1 MKAIRLSRIAE
12 LTGNS
17 PVSGRLD
24 IKITSVCYDSRKAV
38 KNSVFFCLVGA
49 ISDGHD
55 YALDAYERGCRV
67 FVCERMPRGFPIRGT
82 KVLIAKQ
89 GTRAALAD
97 IAAEFYGHPEKK
109 MKLVGITGTKGK
121 TTVAELSSFVLNKNG
136 IKTGYIGT
144 NGVNFKG
151 YHFDTPNTT
160 PESCDLYEYLFM
172 MVSSGVKLAVIE
184 VSSQALMTGRVR
196 GLSFDTCV
204 FTNLYPDHIGG
215 AEHKDF
221 EHYKECKK
229 LLFSEHCGRVALVN
243 ADSPESDEFLSDTP
257 AGAIKIICSSE
268 KDADITAKNIENYRD
283 SDGMGVSFDCITEQW
298 RSRVT
303 LNFPG
308 KFNVSNALLVIGICK
323 IYGLSKNEITDALSA
338 ARVSGRFETY
348 RVGGVDFVIDYAHN
362 GESLRSVLSVLRE
375 YEPSRLICL
384 FGSVGGRTQMRR
396 AELGKVA
403 SSIADFSIITSDN
416 PDCEPPENIIADI
429 AEQFEDEDSYIGIPD
444 RQEAIVYAAEIAR
457 PGDIVLLAGKG
468 HENYQLINGKKVL
481 FSEREILKELDRETA
496 TV

>member
-12 LTGNS
+12 LTGNT
-17 PVSGRLD
+17 PVTGRLD

-38 KNSVFFCLVGA
+38 KDSVFFCLVGA

-55 YALDAYERGCRV
+55 YAMDAYSRGCRV

-82 KVLIAKQ
+82 KVIIAKQ

-97 IAAEFYGHPEKK
+97 VSAEFYGHPERS
-109 MKLVGITGTKGK
+109 MKLVGVTGTKGK

-144 NGVNFKG
+144 NGVDFDG

-160 PESCDLYEYLFM
+160 PESCDLYEYLSM
-172 MVSSGVKLAVIE
+172 MVSSGVSHAVIE

-196 GLSFDTCV
+196 GISFDTCV
-204 FTNLYPDHIGG
+204 YINLYPDHIGG
-215 AEHKDF
+215 AEHRDF

-229 LLFSEHCGRVALVN
+229 LLFSEHCGRIALVN
-243 ADSPESDEFLSDTP
+243 SDSPEAEEFLSSAP
-257 AGAIKIICSSE
+257 HGAIKIRCSSRE
-268 KDADITAKNIENYRD
+268 NANITAKNIKNYRD
-283 SDGMGVSFDCITEQW
+283 NDGMGVSFDVTTEQW
-298 RSRVT
+298 SSLVT
-303 LNFPG
+303 LAFPG
-308 KFNVSNALLVIGICK
+308 RFNVSNALLVIGICK
-323 IYGLSKNEITDALSA
+323 IYGLSRDGIAEALSI
-338 ARVSGRFETY
+338 ARVSGRFEVY
-348 RVGGVDFVIDYAHN
+348 RVRGVDFVIDYAHN
-362 GESLRSVLSVLRE
+362 GESLKSVLGVLRE
-375 YEPSRLICL
+375 YRPSRLICL

-396 AELGKVA
+396 AELGRVA
-403 SSIADFSIITSDN
+403 SGYADFSIITSDN

-429 AEQFEDEDSYIGIPD
+429 AEQFGSEDSYIGIAD
-444 RQEAIVYAAEIAR
+444 RKEAIIYASELAK

-468 HENYQLINGKKVL
+468 HEKYQLINGKKEL
-481 FSEREILKELDRETA
+481 FSERDILAEIGRVAA